1 MELIFL
7 AEMSHIMKPKYYNV
21 RLFVYVFKVT
31 LSSFF
36 FRYNSPLNFLWA
48 GSLRALNKNGAEI

>member
-1 MELIFL
+1 MQLL
-7 AEMSHIMKPKYYNV
+7 YYNV

-36 FRYNSPLNFLWA
+36 FQYNSPLNFL
-48 GSLRALNKNGAEI
+48 